1 MSSLNRLARR
11 VKGVVANRRGVSSV
25 EFALAVPLLV
35 TILSLLVDFGI
46 GFYQKMQVE
55 DAAQAGAQ
63 YALLHGWNSDSIE
76 NAVTSATTLAGISAS
91 PAPTQACG
99 CPSGSAITTVADC
112 TTACSNGLS
121 PGTYVTVNAQAT
133 YTPLISYAVLGSTV
147 TLTAQ
152 SVARIK

>member
-1 MSSLNRLARR
+1 MFSPTRLARR
-11 VKGVVANRRGVSSV
+11 LKGVSTNRSGVSSV

-46 GFYQKMQVE
+46 GFYEKMQVE
-55 DAAQAGAQ
+55 DAAQAGAH
-63 YALLHGWNSDSIE
+63 YALLHGWDSTAIQ
-76 NAVTSATTLAGISAS
+76 NAVTNATTLTGVSAS
-91 PAPTQACG
+91 PAPTKACG
-99 CPSGSAITTVADC
+99 CPSGSAITSADC
-112 TTACSNGLS
+112 SGTCASVLS

-152 SVARIK
+152 SVARIQ